1 MYVYVSQYCTRI
13 QGYLLASDIKH
24 RTQEFVFFSPFLH
37 ASGVVYDQNVEYFIR
52 PISGNYSVRS
62 EHCKNKKQGK
72 IYMIYVQYLWD
83 IFNKPKQQQNH
94 KIIKNNAPTPTPPI
108 LQ

>member
-1 MYVYVSQYCTRI
+1 MYNCVCISTDMYVYVSQYCTKI

-24 RTQEFVFFSPFLH
+24 RTQEFVFFSFLH
-37 ASGVVYDQNVEYFIR
+37 ASGVVYDQNAEYFIR

-72 IYMIYVQYLWD
+72 IYMIFSL
-83 IFNKPKQQQNH
+83 FF
-94 KIIKNNAPTPTPPI
+94 
-108 LQ
+108 